1 MRVTGFLRRPSGAGS
16 GRIRLLGPHPRQKIS
31 RLETRGGGV
40 DLGGQQVGVT
50 QGGRDTGTMPQVF
63 RARLD
68 DKEDE
73 IHHSLNL
80 DVSKGAIAKIT
91 GVSRRTLYNFIGT
104 RGFKPSR

>member
-1 MRVTGFLRRPSGAGS
+1 M
-16 GRIRLLGPHPRQKIS
+16 
-31 RLETRGGGV
+31 
-40 DLGGQQVGVT
+40 LGGLQVGVT
-50 QGGRDTGTMPQVF
+50 QGGRDTGTMPQAF

-68 DKEDE
+68 GKEDE

-80 DVSKGAIAKIT
+80 DVSKSAIAKIT